1 MPRQRDKGRT
11 TEGIQEHVAVIS
23 CIWSMKT
30 RTHAVRE
37 GTDTGTERE
46 ALGVSARVLSAF
58 QFFVLAH

>member
-1 MPRQRDKGRT
+1 MPGRSDKGCT
-11 TEGIQEHVAVIS
+11 TEGVQEHGAVIS

-30 RTHAVRE
+30 HTHTAKE

-46 ALGVSARVLSAF
+46 ALRLSARTLSAF